1 MQSEARAGVGSGR
14 PAQIQE
20 SGAGVGS
27 GRPAPIQKAAVIGA
41 GVMGSGIAA
50 QIANAGFFVHLL
62 DIVPDGA
69 EDRSVLAKEALKK
82 AAKADPAPFMS
93 KRAMKLVEPGNLED
107 DLDKLKDVDW
117 IVEVVV
123 ENLEIK
129 QALYRKIAEVKKP
142 GAIVSSNT
150 STLPLAKL
158 TEGLPESLVS
168 DFLITHFFNPPRYLR
183 LLEVVAGPTTN
194 QSTLE
199 AVASFGDKMLGKTVI
214 RCKDTPGFVGNR
226 IGVYWMQAAFTEAF
240 AMNLPIE
247 EADAAMGRPLGIPK
261 TGIFGLADLVG
272 IDLLPYVAGSL
283 RQALPSAD
291 GFHAIDKPLP
301 RIEAMIEAGY
311 TGRKGKGGF
320 YRLNREGGGR
330 VKEAMDLATGEY
342 ATAQKPRLEG
352 VEAARKGGP
361 RALFDVNEPASG
373 WAWEVMSKTLAY
385 AASLVGE
392 IADDITQID
401 AAMRLGYA
409 WKWGPFE
416 LLDKIGPAWFRQK
429 LAASGV
435 PCPSILE
442 KVGDGT
448 FYRVEEGRLQ
458 YLTVDGAY
466 ADVVRP
472 EGVTLL
478 EDIKRVKEKPLLKNG
493 GASLWDIGDGVAC
506 FEIHTKMNAIDPDV
520 LDLLA
525 KSIGHVEKNMKALV
539 IYNEGSNFSAGANI
553 GLALFA
559 ANTAVWPMVEDMV
572 AKGQKTYRKLKY
584 APFPVVAAP
593 SGMALGGGCEICLN
607 ADAIQACGET
617 YMGLVEVGVGVIP
630 GWTGSTEMVQRWMTR
645 EKRPGGPMP
654 AISKVFETIGMA
666 EVAKSAAEAKEKL
679 FLREGDGI
687 TMNRDRL
694 LADAKAKALGM
705 VEGYQPP
712 EPKEIS
718 LPGPTAKIAMGMA
731 VEGFR
736 LQGKATPHDEVVA
749 TELATIL
756 SGGDTDITE
765 TVTDDQLLKLE
776 RQAFMKLIRTP
787 ASLARIEHMLETGK
801 PLRN

>member
-1 MQSEARAGVGSGR
+1 MEIR
-14 PAQIQE
+14 
-20 SGAGVGS
+20 
-27 GRPAPIQKAAVIGA
+27 KAAVIGA
-41 GVMGSGIAA
+41 GVMGTGIAA
-50 QIANAGFFVHLL
+50 QIANAGVPVLLL

-69 EDRSVLAKEALKK
+69 DDRSGLAKAALAK
-82 AAKADPAPFMS
+82 AAKTDPAPFMS
-93 KRAMKLVEPGNLED
+93 KRAMKLVEPGNVED
-107 DLDKLKDVDW
+107 DLSKLADVDW

-129 QALYRKIAEVKKP
+129 QSLYKKIAEVKKS

-150 STLPLAKL
+150 STLPLSQL
-158 TEGLPESLVS
+158 TAGLPETFVS
-168 DFLITHFFNPPRYLR
+168 DFVITHFFNPPRYLR
-183 LLEVVAGPTTN
+183 LLEVVAGPTTSK
-194 QSTLE
+194 STLE

-214 RCKDTPGFVGNR
+214 RCKDTPGFIGNR

-240 AMNLPIE
+240 DMNLPIE

-272 IDLLPYVAGSL
+272 IDLLPYVADSL
-283 RQALPSAD
+283 RKALPAD
-291 GFHAIDKPLP
+291 DAFHAIDKPLP
-301 RIEAMIEAGY
+301 RIQAMIEAGY

-320 YRLNREGGGR
+320 YRLNKADGARI
-330 VKEAMDLATGEY
+330 KEAMDLATGEY
-342 ATAQKPRLEG
+342 HTASKPRLEG

-361 RALFDVNEPASG
+361 RALFESDEPAAV
-373 WAWEVMSKTLAY
+373 WAWQVMSKTLAY

-401 AAMRLGYA
+401 AAMKLGYA

-416 LLDKIGPAWFRQK
+416 LLDKVGPAWFRQR
-429 LAASGV
+429 LVATGDTV
-435 PCPSILE
+435 PLILE
-442 KVGDGT
+442 QVGDGT
-448 FYRVEEGRLQ
+448 FYRVEDGRLQ
-458 YLTVDGAY
+458 YLTIDGSY
-466 ADVVRP
+466 RDVVRP
-472 EGVTLL
+472 EGVLLL
-478 EDIKRVKEKPLLKNG
+478 EDVKRTAEKPLLKNG

-520 LDLLA
+520 LDLLT
-525 KSIGHVEKNMKALV
+525 KSIGHVEKNMTALV
-539 IYNEGSNFSAGANI
+539 IYNEGSNFSVGANI

-572 AKGQKTYRKLKY
+572 AKGQKTYRKMKY

-593 SGMALGGGCEICLN
+593 AGMALGGGCEICLN

-630 GWTGSTEMVQRWMTR
+630 GWTGTTEMIQRWITR

-679 FLREGDGI
+679 FLRAGDGI

-694 LADAKAKALGM
+694 LADAKAKALAM
-705 VEGYQPP
+705 VEGYQAP
-712 EPKEIS
+712 EPVEIA
-718 LPGPTAKIAMGMA
+718 LPGPTAKLAMGMA

-749 TELATIL
+749 SELATIL
-756 SGGDTDITE
+756 SGDRADITE
-765 TVTDDQLLKLE
+765 TVAEKDLLKLE
-776 RQAFMKLIRTP
+776 REAFMRLIRTP
-787 ASLARIEHMLETGK
+787 ATLARIEHMLDTGK

>member
-1 MQSEARAGVGSGR
+1 ME
-14 PAQIQE
+14 IK
-20 SGAGVGS
+20 
-27 GRPAPIQKAAVIGA
+27 KAAVIGA

-50 QIANAGFFVHLL
+50 QIANAGIPVLLL

-69 EDRSVLAKEALKK
+69 QDRNVLANEALKK
-82 AAKADPAPFMS
+82 AAKADPAPFMN

-107 DLDKLKDVDW
+107 ALNKIADVDW
-117 IVEVVV
+117 IVEVVI
-123 ENLEIK
+123 EDLTIK
-129 QALYRKIAEVKKP
+129 QELYRRIEAARKP
-142 GAIVSSNT
+142 GSIVSSNT
-150 STLPLAKL
+150 STLPLSLL
-158 TEGLPESLVS
+158 TEGMPETFKQ

-183 LLEVVAGPTTN
+183 LLEVVAGPDTK
-194 QSTLE
+194 SSALE
-199 AVASFGDKMLGKTVI
+199 TVASFGDQLLGKTVI

-240 AMNLPIE
+240 EINLPVE
-247 EADAAMGRPLGIPK
+247 EADAAMGRPFGIPK

-272 IDLLPYVAGSL
+272 IDLLPYVANSL
-283 RQALPSAD
+283 RKALPRDDA
-291 GFHAIDKPLP
+291 FHDIDKPLP
-301 RIEAMIEAGY
+301 RIQAMIEAGY

-320 YRLNREGGGR
+320 YRLNKANGAR
-330 VKEAMDLATGEY
+330 VKEAMDLSTGDY
-342 ATAQKPRLEG
+342 HTASKPRLDG

-361 RALFDVNEPASG
+361 RALFESDEPAAA
-373 WAWEVMSKTLAY
+373 WAWRVMSKTLAY

-401 AAMRLGYA
+401 TAMRLGYA

-416 LLDKIGPAWFRQK
+416 LLDKIGPAWFRAQ
-429 LAASGV
+429 LAAEGV
-435 PCPSILE
+435 PVPSILE
-442 KVGDGT
+442 RVGEGT
-448 FYRVEEGRLQ
+448 FYRVESGRLRHFG
-458 YLTVDGAY
+458 VDGTY
-466 ADVVRP
+466 RDVVRP
-472 EGVTLL
+472 DGVLLL
-478 EDIKRVKEKPLLKNG
+478 EDVKRGSTKPLLKNG

-506 FEIHTKMNAIDPDV
+506 FEIHTKMNAIEPDI
-520 LDLLA
+520 LDLLT
-525 KSIGHVEKNMKALV
+525 KSISLVEKEMKALV
-539 IYNEGSNFSAGANI
+539 IYNEGSNFSVGANI

-572 AKGQKTYRKLKY
+572 GKGQKAYRKLKY

-607 ADAIQACGET
+607 ADAIQAHAET

-630 GWTGSTEMVQRWMTR
+630 GWTGTTEMIQRWMTNKR
-645 EKRPGGPMP
+645 RPGGPMP

-694 LADAKAKALGM
+694 LAEAKGKALAL
-705 VEGYQPP
+705 VDGYQPP
-712 EPKEIS
+712 EPVDIS
-718 LPGPTAKIAMGMA
+718 LPGPTAKVAMAMA

-736 LQGKATPHDEVVA
+736 LQGKATVHDEVVA

-756 SGGDTDITE
+756 SGDKTDITE
-765 TVTDDQLLKLE
+765 TVSEDNLLKLE
-776 RQAFMKLIRTP
+776 RKAFMNLIKTP
-787 ASLARIEHMLETGK
+787 ATLARIEHMLDTGK